1 MIDFYIIDDT
11 EKMKT
16 YSALTEILLNRIL
29 IQICTE
35 MALGICHLSKKLDFI
50 KSAVYH

>member
-1 MIDFYIIDDT
+1 MNDFYLTDDT

-16 YSALTEILLNRIL
+16 YSALTEMLLNRVL

-50 KSAVYH
+50 KSSEYH